1 MRNIIVKELN
11 QTYIEDIDIEIVERK
26 GIGHPDSISDGI
38 GETVSEALCKMYMD
52 ELGGVLHHN
61 TDEVQITAGESNPVF
76 GGGKILKPI
85 DILLTGRGVSEYDGI
100 KFPLDRVAIEAAKN
114 FLDDTII
121 NLDVELDTVVECK
134 IGHGSGDLVDVFKR
148 EGAPSSNDTSFGV
161 GYAPFSETET
171 LVKATEELLNSK
183 PFKAKHPAVGED
195 IKVMGLREG
204 EKITLTIGCAM
215 VSKFVANREEY
226 IAVRE
231 ELKDIVSDLA
241 TKYTNR
247 EVEVFVNTA
256 DNDDATDESGYY
268 LTVTGTSAEMGDDGS
283 VGRGNRANGLIT
295 PCRPMSME
303 ASSGKN
309 PINHVGK
316 IYNILSN
323 EIAKDVVE
331 NVEGIKQ
338 MNVMILSQIGKP
350 IDQPKAAST
359 QVILEDGVKLED
371 VDKKVEQI
379 VDRWLEDISIITENV
394 VQGKTRTWIKNV
406 FSKETSQTIKEDL
419 INVIA
424 DEKGTGHSIYHDS
437 IALAGKT
444 GTAEI
449 KQSQSDTTGTELGWF
464 TVMTTDSKQPLL
476 ITTMV
481 EDVKDRGGSGY
492 VVEHTKTPLDLYLSK

>member
-11 QTYIEDIDIEIVERK
+11 QTYIEDLDIEIVERK

-38 GETVSEALCKMYMD
+38 GEIVSEALCKMYMD

-61 TDEVQITAGESNPVF
+61 TDEVQITAGESNPKF
-76 GGGKILKPI
+76 GGGQILKPI
-85 DILLTGRGVSEYDGI
+85 DILLTGRGVSEYDGV
-100 KFPLDRVAIEAAKN
+100 KLPLDRVAIEAAKN

-148 EGAPSSNDTSFGV
+148 QGAPSSNDTSFGV
-161 GYAPFSETET
+161 GYAPFSEVEN

-183 PFKAKHPAVGED
+183 AFKKDHPAVGED

-204 EKITLTIGCAM
+204 DKITLTIGCAM
-215 VSKFVANREEY
+215 VSRYLADRDEY

-231 ELKDIVSDLA
+231 SLKDIVADLA
-241 TKYTNR
+241 VKYTQR
-247 EVEVFVNTA
+247 EVEIFVNTA
-256 DNDDATDESGYY
+256 DNDEAGDESGYY

-303 ASSGKN
+303 ATSGKN

-323 EIAKDVVE
+323 EIANDVVS

-359 QVILEDGVKLED
+359 QVILEDGYKLED
-371 VDKKVEQI
+371 VSKKVESI

-394 VQGKTRTWIKNV
+394 VQGK
-406 FSKETSQTIKEDL
+406 
-419 INVIA
+419 A
-424 DEKGTGHSIYHDS
+424 
-437 IALAGKT
+437 KT
-444 GTAEI
+444 
-449 KQSQSDTTGTELGWF
+449 F
-464 TVMTTDSKQPLL
+464 
-476 ITTMV
+476 
-481 EDVKDRGGSGY
+481 
-492 VVEHTKTPLDLYLSK
+492 